1 MGWKG
6 VRGLQVSVSMW
17 MNIAAKIKLIRMMI
31 SGPNSLNL
39 IEYLCP
45 KKRPKKR
52 NAMVDS

>member
-1 MGWKG
+1 
-6 VRGLQVSVSMW
+6 MW

-52 NAMVDS
+52 KAMVDS

>member
-6 VRGLQVSVSMW
+6 VWNLQVSVSMW
-17 MNIAAKIKLIRMMI
+17 MNIAANIKLVRMMI
-31 SGPNSLNL
+31 SGPNSLTL

-45 KKRPKKR
+45 KKSPKNR